1 MRAAMLVGEITEPAA
16 RARVDGI
23 LGLARG
29 VGADAETV
37 DAVRRIFIET
47 VLADDRPRFLA
58 SLDEALL
65 GLRGRPA
72 GFFSARASAA

>member
-1 MRAAMLVGEITEPAA
+1 MRAATLIGDTADPAT
-16 RARVDGI
+16 RARVEGL

-29 VGADAETV
+29 AGAEPETA
-37 DAVRRIFIET
+37 DTVRRIFVET
-47 VLADDRPRFLA
+47 VLAEDRARLLV

-65 GLRGRPA
+65 GLRTRPA